1 MSIRIKLM
9 LSYIAMLLI
18 PVILTIIAAFLI
30 ATVYFG
36 VFFKYYDL
44 NRDNKS
50 IKSDIEKSNKVI
62 EQVSLEASTN
72 PEKFSDSKYVFNT
85 DTVLM
90 RYDSGIIILKQNIP
104 IYVSKLIK
112 SPELLYRLDVVKWDT
127 DNFKIIRTNG
137 PVSVTFSGSRLNNL
151 PAQRS
156 NPKTYAVS
164 KYNFVFSDKEVGTAY
179 VFTLIDP
186 AKQFLTR
193 YFTILVA
200 VIILILILTNI
211 LMTIFVSRSLVKPL
225 QYLKKAAD
233 EIKDGNLNFEVKYK
247 SKDEIGQLAGAFE
260 EMRAKLKESI
270 EIEQQYEINRK
281 ELVSNISH
289 DIKTPITAVK
299 GYVEGI
305 MDGVADTPDKMNKYI
320 KTIYTKT
327 NEIDK
332 LIDELFLYSKLDLKK
347 LAFNFEKID
356 LKSYLSDCMEEL
368 AFDFEGKGIELKF
381 ECTIQGKI
389 FAIADREKLYRV
401 IMNIVGNSAKY
412 MDNNTGVIKLEL
424 TQESSEVII
433 NISDNGKGIVEEDL
447 PFIFDRFYRG
457 DPSRNTAMGG
467 SGLGL
472 AISKHIIEEHG
483 GRIWAQSEI
492 GVGTTI
498 SFTLKK
504 F

>member
-1 MSIRIKLM
+1 M
-9 LSYIAMLLI
+9 
-18 PVILTIIAAFLI
+18 
-30 ATVYFG
+30 
-36 VFFKYYDL
+36 
-44 NRDNKS
+44 
-50 IKSDIEKSNKVI
+50 
-62 EQVSLEASTN
+62 
-72 PEKFSDSKYVFNT
+72 
-85 DTVLM
+85 
-90 RYDSGIIILKQNIP
+90 
-104 IYVSKLIK
+104 
-112 SPELLYRLDVVKWDT
+112 
-127 DNFKIIRTNG
+127 
-137 PVSVTFSGSRLNNL
+137 
-151 PAQRS
+151 QRS

-164 KYNFVFSDKEVGTAY
+164 KYNFVFSDKVVGTAY

-186 AKQFLTR
+186 TKQFVTR

-200 VIILILILTNI
+200 FVILILVLTNI

-247 SKDEIGQLAGAFE
+247 SKDEIGQLASAFE
-260 EMRAKLKESI
+260 EMRAKLKESV
-270 EIEQQYEINRK
+270 ETEQQYEINRK

-356 LKSYLSDCMEEL
+356 LKSYLSDCTEEL
-368 AFDFEGKGIELKF
+368 AFDFEGKGAELKF
-381 ECTIQGKI
+381 ECNIEGKV

-424 TQESSEVII
+424 TQDSSEVII
-433 NISDNGKGIVEEDL
+433 KITDNGKGIAEEDL

-457 DPSRNTAMGG
+457 DPSRNTSMGG

-492 GVGTTI
+492 GIGTTI